1 MPSIY
6 LSPSTQE
13 KNLYVTGGTEEQYM
27 NLLADELVP
36 YLRSSGISYSP
47 NTPDMTAASSI
58 RASNAGNYDLH
69 LALHSNAAPEGRYGT
84 VRGIDVY
91 FYPGSAFGE
100 RAARLLANNLKKI
113 YPLPDRVRAV
123 PNTSLGELRQTKA
136 PSVFME
142 IGYHDNRE
150 DANWITSNL
159 PEIARN
165 IAGSLTELF
174 GLPLVPPQQEQAAVV
189 STQGGNLNLRSRPS
203 TSAQVIARIP
213 NNTQVT
219 VLGRQND
226 WATVA
231 YQDLV
236 GFAYAMYL
244 RIL

>member
-13 KNLYVTGGTEEQYM
+13 NNLYVTGGTEEQYM
-27 NLLADELVP
+27 NLLTDQIVP
-36 YLRSSGISYSP
+36 YLQSSGITYSR

-58 RASNAGNYDLH
+58 RASNSGNYNLH
-69 LALHSNAAPEGRYGT
+69 LALHSNAAPEGRYGQ

-91 FYPGSAFGE
+91 YYPGSGLGE
-100 RAARLLANNLKKI
+100 RAARLIANNLKAI
-113 YPLPDRVRAV
+113 YPLPNLVRAV
-123 PNTSLGELRQTKA
+123 PNTTLGELRLTKA
-136 PSVFME
+136 PAVFLE
-142 IGYHDNRE
+142 LAYHDNKD

-159 PEIARN
+159 PEIGRN

-174 GLPLVPPQQEQAAVV
+174 GLPLVPPQQEAAAVV

-203 TSAQVIARIP
+203 TSASVIASLP
-213 NNTQVT
+213 NGTRVT
-219 VLGRQND
+219 VLGQWQD

-231 YQDLV
+231 YQNLV
-236 GFAYAMYL
+236 GFAYMMYI